1 MPKPPTTDDFHSP
14 VHDTR
19 VAARLGVW
27 LGIAFGICFLTGVVS
42 HVQQHPLGG
51 LAVSPGPAWGYR
63 VTQGI
68 HVFTGIASVPLLLA
82 KVYAA
87 YPRLF
92 ERPVLGSPLRLLER
106 GSIGV
111 LVASAFL
118 QVVTGVFNIGQWYV
132 FGFGFTAAH
141 WAFAWVSIGAL
152 MVHVA
157 VKLPVVRQALAQPIA
172 REPGPERDR
181 RWFLRGALGVAAGA
195 VALTVGQAVP
205 ALEPV
210 AVLAKRHPRRSPLG
224 VPVNRTAAAAGVGG
238 DVDEAAWTIQLVGP
252 GGSKDLVW
260 DELRAMPQ
268 TQVELPIACV
278 EGWSVTARW
287 SGVRV
292 RDLVGL
298 AGAGPGAMVH
308 VESAERHGA
317 YRRTTLP
324 AAHAAHPDTLLALTI
339 NGRRLSPDHGFPA
352 RIIAPGRP
360 GVLQT
365 KWIQRLEVVG

>member
-1 MPKPPTTDDFHSP
+1 MPRLPTTDDFRSP

-19 VAARLGVW
+19 VVARLGVW
-27 LGIAFGICFLTGVVS
+27 LGIAFGICLLTGLVS
-42 HVQQHPLGG
+42 HLQQHPLGS
-51 LAVSPGPAWGYR
+51 LAVPPVPAWGYR
-63 VTQGI
+63 VTQGV

-82 KVYAA
+82 KLYAA

-118 QVVTGVFNIGQWYV
+118 QVVTGVFNGAQWYV
-132 FGFGFTAAH
+132 FGFGFTAVH
-141 WAFAWVSIGAL
+141 WALAWVAVGAL
-152 MVHVA
+152 LVHVA
-157 VKLPVVRQALAQPIA
+157 VKLPVIREALTRPIEA
-172 REPGPERDR
+172 GPGPERDR
-181 RWFLRGALGVAAGA
+181 RWFLRGTLGVAAGA
-195 VALTVGQAVP
+195 VALTVGQAIP

-210 AVLAKRHPRRSPLG
+210 AVLGKRHPRHSPLG

-238 DVDEAAWTIQLVGP
+238 SVDEAAWRIELVGP
-252 GGSKDLVW
+252 GGGRQLGW

-268 TQVELPIACV
+268 TQVELPVACV

-287 SGVRV
+287 SGVRM

-298 AGAGPGAMVH
+298 AGGGEGAFVR
-308 VESAERHGA
+308 VESAERHGV
-317 YRRTTLP
+317 YRRTSLP
-324 AAHAAHPDTLLALTI
+324 AAHAAHPDTLLALTV
-339 NGRRLSPDHGFPA
+339 NGHRLTPDHGFPA
-352 RIIAPGRP
+352 RIIAPDRP

-365 KWIQRLEVVG
+365 KWVRRLEVVG